1 MRKKFL
7 RFIEN
12 LELFEKEETDDENS
26 IGPYVAM

>member
-12 LELFEKEETDDENS
+12 LELFEKEEADEENPV
-26 IGPYVAM
+26 GPYIAM

>member
-12 LELFEKEETDDENS
+12 LELFEKEEVEDENS
-26 IGPYVAM
+26 IGPYMAM